1 MNYEVAIVIPT
12 LNEERF
18 ISRCLNSIIK
28 QTYEFEKMD
37 VMIIDGGSK
46 DNTKDIV
53 AEYQKSHQNIRF
65 IENKKKIQSV
75 AFNIGF
81 KKSTAPYI
89 IRLDAHAE
97 YDSKYISLCIENL
110 KQDEK
115 RGNVGGRCNI
125 LPFNQS
131 IWAQTNAIL
140 NHSRFG
146 IGGAAF
152 RVSNEAHNTDSVPFG
167 SFPRKIIEKIGG
179 MREDLPRGE
188 DNEYNSRIRKAGYKI
203 FFDPNIISSYFAR
216 PTLGASCKQM
226 YANGNSIGYLYYI
239 DREAIGIRHLV
250 PLLFVVSGL
259 FSIIISVL
267 WSPFCYVF
275 CGGLA
280 LYLIADAIA
289 SIMGAKDN
297 VKCTL
302 PLFILFFCVHVSYG
316 MGTIAGLIKGLK
328 TKDRPCAM
336 IKYQTF

>member
-37 VMIIDGGSK
+37 VMIIDGGSNDK
-46 DNTKDIV
+46 TKDIV

-131 IWAQTNAIL
+131 LWAQTNAIL

-167 SFPRKIIEKIGG
+167 AFPRKIIEKIGG

-250 PLLFVVSGL
+250 PLLFVISGL

-328 TKDRPCAM
+328 TKG
-336 IKYQTF
+336 

>member
-37 VMIIDGGSK
+37 VMIIDGGST
-46 DNTKDIV
+46 DNTKKIV

-167 SFPRKIIEKIGG
+167 AFPRKIIEKIGG

-289 SIMGAKDN
+289 SIMGSKDN

-328 TKDRPCAM
+328 TKG
-336 IKYQTF
+336 

>member
-167 SFPRKIIEKIGG
+167 AFPRKVIDQIGG

-280 LYLIADAIA
+280 LYLIADAMA

-328 TKDRPCAM
+328 TKG
-336 IKYQTF
+336 

>member
-18 ISRCLNSIIK
+18 ISRCLDSIIK
-28 QTYEFEKMD
+28 QTFKFEKMD
-37 VMIIDGGSK
+37 VMIIDGGSNDK
-46 DNTKDIV
+46 TKDIV

-131 IWAQTNAIL
+131 LWAQTNAIL

-167 SFPRKIIEKIGG
+167 AFPRKIIEKIGG

-250 PLLFVVSGL
+250 PLLFVISGL

-328 TKDRPCAM
+328 TKG
-336 IKYQTF
+336 

>member
-1 MNYEVAIVIPT
+1 MNYEVAIIIPT

-37 VMIIDGGSK
+37 VMIIDGGSNDK
-46 DNTKDIV
+46 TKDIV

-75 AFNIGF
+75 AFNIGI
-81 KKSTAPYI
+81 KNSTAPYI

-167 SFPRKIIEKIGG
+167 AFPRKIIEKIGG

-280 LYLIADAIA
+280 LYIIADAIA

-328 TKDRPCAM
+328 TKG
-336 IKYQTF
+336 

>member
-12 LNEERF
+12 LNEEHF

-37 VMIIDGGSK
+37 VMIIDGGSNDK
-46 DNTKDIV
+46 TKDIV

-131 IWAQTNAIL
+131 LWAQTNAIL

-280 LYLIADAIA
+280 LYIIADAIA

-328 TKDRPCAM
+328 TKG
-336 IKYQTF
+336 

>member
-46 DNTKDIV
+46 DKTKDIV

-167 SFPRKIIEKIGG
+167 AFPRKIIEKIGG

-259 FSIIISVL
+259 FCIIISVL

-280 LYLIADAIA
+280 LYLIADAMA

-316 MGTIAGLIKGLK
+316 IGTIAGLIKGLK
-328 TKDRPCAM
+328 TKG
-336 IKYQTF
+336 

>member
-37 VMIIDGGSK
+37 VMIIDGGSNDK
-46 DNTKDIV
+46 TKDIV
-53 AEYQKSHQNIRF
+53 TEYQKSHQNIRF

-75 AFNIGF
+75 AFNIGL

-131 IWAQTNAIL
+131 VWAQTNAIL

-167 SFPRKIIEKIGG
+167 AFPRKIIEKIGG

-280 LYLIADAIA
+280 LYLIADAMA

-328 TKDRPCAM
+328 TKG
-336 IKYQTF
+336 

>member
-37 VMIIDGGSK
+37 VMIIDGGSNDK
-46 DNTKDIV
+46 TKDIV

-152 RVSNEAHNTDSVPFG
+152 RVSKEAHNTDSVPFG
-167 SFPRKIIEKIGG
+167 AFPRKIIEKIGG

-280 LYLIADAIA
+280 LYLIADAMA

-328 TKDRPCAM
+328 TKG
-336 IKYQTF
+336 

>member
-1 MNYEVAIVIPT
+1 MNYEVAIAIPT

-18 ISRCLNSIIK
+18 ISRCLDSIIK
-28 QTYEFEKMD
+28 QTFKFEKMD
-37 VMIIDGGSK
+37 VMIIDGGSNDK
-46 DNTKDIV
+46 TKDIV
-53 AEYQKSHQNIRF
+53 AKYQKSHQNIRF

-131 IWAQTNAIL
+131 LWAQTNAIL

-167 SFPRKIIEKIGG
+167 AFPRKIIEEIGG

-267 WSPFCYVF
+267 WSPFCYAF

-328 TKDRPCAM
+328 TKG
-336 IKYQTF
+336 

>member
-131 IWAQTNAIL
+131 LWAQTNAIL

-167 SFPRKIIEKIGG
+167 AFPRKIIEKIGG

-328 TKDRPCAM
+328 TKG
-336 IKYQTF
+336 

>member
-37 VMIIDGGSK
+37 VMIIDGGST
-46 DNTKDIV
+46 DNTKKIV

-131 IWAQTNAIL
+131 LWAQTNAIL

-167 SFPRKIIEKIGG
+167 AFPRKIIEKIGG

-328 TKDRPCAM
+328 TKG
-336 IKYQTF
+336 

>member
-37 VMIIDGGSK
+37 VMIIDGGSN

-167 SFPRKIIEKIGG
+167 AFPRKIIEKIGG

-280 LYLIADAIA
+280 LYIIADAIA

-328 TKDRPCAM
+328 TKG
-336 IKYQTF
+336 

>member
-1 MNYEVAIVIPT
+1 MNYEVAIIIPT

-37 VMIIDGGSK
+37 VMIIDGGSNDK
-46 DNTKDIV
+46 TKDIV

-131 IWAQTNAIL
+131 LWAQTNAIL

-152 RVSNEAHNTDSVPFG
+152 RVSNEVHNTDSVPFG
-167 SFPRKIIEKIGG
+167 AFPRKIIEKIGG

-297 VKCTL
+297 VKCAL

-328 TKDRPCAM
+328 TKG
-336 IKYQTF
+336 

>member
-37 VMIIDGGSK
+37 VMIIDGGSNDK
-46 DNTKDIV
+46 TKDIV

-75 AFNIGF
+75 AFNIGL

-152 RVSNEAHNTDSVPFG
+152 RVSKEAHNTDSVPFG
-167 SFPRKIIEKIGG
+167 AFPRKIIEKIGG

-259 FSIIISVL
+259 FCIIISVL

-280 LYLIADAIA
+280 LYLIADAMA

-316 MGTIAGLIKGLK
+316 IGTIAGLIKGLK
-328 TKDRPCAM
+328 TKG
-336 IKYQTF
+336 

>member
-1 MNYEVAIVIPT
+1 MNYEVAIAIPT

-18 ISRCLNSIIK
+18 ISRCLDSIIK
-28 QTYEFEKMD
+28 QTFKFEKMD
-37 VMIIDGGSK
+37 VMIIDGGSNDK
-46 DNTKDIV
+46 TKDIV

-131 IWAQTNAIL
+131 LWAQTNAIL

-167 SFPRKIIEKIGG
+167 AFPRKIIEKIGG

-259 FSIIISVL
+259 FCIIISVL

-280 LYLIADAIA
+280 LYLIADAMA

-316 MGTIAGLIKGLK
+316 IGTIAGLIKGLK
-328 TKDRPCAM
+328 TKG
-336 IKYQTF
+336 

>member
-1 MNYEVAIVIPT
+1 MNYEVAIAIPT

-18 ISRCLNSIIK
+18 ISRCLDSIIK
-28 QTYEFEKMD
+28 QTFKFEKMD
-37 VMIIDGGSK
+37 VMIIDGGSNDK
-46 DNTKDIV
+46 TKDIV
-53 AEYQKSHQNIRF
+53 AKYQKSHQNIRF

-131 IWAQTNAIL
+131 LWAQTNAIL

-152 RVSNEAHNTDSVPFG
+152 RVSKEAHNTDSVPFG
-167 SFPRKIIEKIGG
+167 AFPRKIIEKIGG

-239 DREAIGIRHLV
+239 DREAIGIRHLI

-316 MGTIAGLIKGLK
+316 IGTIAGLIKGLK
-328 TKDRPCAM
+328 TKG
-336 IKYQTF
+336 

>member
-65 IENKKKIQSV
+65 IENTKKIQSV

-131 IWAQTNAIL
+131 LWAQTNAIL

-280 LYLIADAIA
+280 LYIIADAIA

-328 TKDRPCAM
+328 TKG
-336 IKYQTF
+336 

>member
-1 MNYEVAIVIPT
+1 
-12 LNEERF
+12 
-18 ISRCLNSIIK
+18 
-28 QTYEFEKMD
+28 
-37 VMIIDGGSK
+37 MIIDGGSNDK
-46 DNTKDIV
+46 TKDIV

-131 IWAQTNAIL
+131 LWAQTNAIL

-328 TKDRPCAM
+328 TKG
-336 IKYQTF
+336 

>member
-37 VMIIDGGSK
+37 VMIIDGGSNDK
-46 DNTKDIV
+46 TKDIV
-53 AEYQKSHQNIRF
+53 AKYQKSHQNIRF

-131 IWAQTNAIL
+131 LWAQTNAIL

-280 LYLIADAIA
+280 LYIIADAIA

-328 TKDRPCAM
+328 TKG
-336 IKYQTF
+336 

>member
-37 VMIIDGGSK
+37 VMIIDGGSNDK
-46 DNTKDIV
+46 TKDIV
-53 AEYQKSHQNIRF
+53 AKYQKSHQNIRF

-152 RVSNEAHNTDSVPFG
+152 RVSNEAHNTDTVPFG
-167 SFPRKIIEKIGG
+167 AFPRKVIDQIGG

-203 FFDPNIISSYFAR
+203 FFDPNIFSSYFAR

-328 TKDRPCAM
+328 TKG
-336 IKYQTF
+336 

>member
-37 VMIIDGGSK
+37 VMIIDGGSNDK
-46 DNTKDIV
+46 TKDIV

-131 IWAQTNAIL
+131 LWAQTNAIL

-280 LYLIADAIA
+280 LYIIADAIA
-289 SIMGAKDN
+289 SIMGAKEN

-328 TKDRPCAM
+328 TKG
-336 IKYQTF
+336 

>member
-1 MNYEVAIVIPT
+1 MNYEVAIIIPT

-37 VMIIDGGSK
+37 VMIIDGGSNDK
-46 DNTKDIV
+46 TKDIV

-131 IWAQTNAIL
+131 LWAQTNAIL

-167 SFPRKIIEKIGG
+167 AFPRKIIEKIGG

-259 FSIIISVL
+259 FCIIISVL

-280 LYLIADAIA
+280 LYLIADAMA

-328 TKDRPCAM
+328 TKG
-336 IKYQTF
+336 

>member
-12 LNEERF
+12 LNEEHF

-37 VMIIDGGSK
+37 VMIIDGGSN

-75 AFNIGF
+75 AFNIGI
-81 KKSTAPYI
+81 KNSTAPYI

-167 SFPRKIIEKIGG
+167 AFPRKIIEEIGG

-280 LYLIADAIA
+280 LYIIADAIA

-328 TKDRPCAM
+328 TKG
-336 IKYQTF
+336 

>member
-18 ISRCLNSIIK
+18 ISRCLDSIIK
-28 QTYEFEKMD
+28 QTFKFEKMD
-37 VMIIDGGSK
+37 VMIIDGGSNDK
-46 DNTKDIV
+46 TKDIV
-53 AEYQKSHQNIRF
+53 AKYQKSHQNIRF

-115 RGNVGGRCNI
+115 RGNVGGRWNI
-125 LPFNQS
+125 LPFNHS
-131 IWAQTNAIL
+131 LWAQTNAIL
-140 NHSRFG
+140 NHSHFG

-167 SFPRKIIEKIGG
+167 AFPRKIIEKIGG

-280 LYLIADAIA
+280 LYIIADAIA

-328 TKDRPCAM
+328 TKG
-336 IKYQTF
+336 

>member
-302 PLFILFFCVHVSYG
+302 PLFVLFFCVHVSYG

-328 TKDRPCAM
+328 TKG
-336 IKYQTF
+336 

>member
-1 MNYEVAIVIPT
+1 MNYEVAIAIPT

-18 ISRCLNSIIK
+18 ISRCLDSIIK
-28 QTYEFEKMD
+28 QTFKFEKMD
-37 VMIIDGGSK
+37 VMIIDGGSNDK
-46 DNTKDIV
+46 TKDIV

-131 IWAQTNAIL
+131 LWAQTNAIL

-167 SFPRKIIEKIGG
+167 AFPRKIIEKIGG

-280 LYLIADAIA
+280 LYIIADAIA

-328 TKDRPCAM
+328 TKE
-336 IKYQTF
+336 

>member
-37 VMIIDGGSK
+37 VMIIDGGSNDK
-46 DNTKDIV
+46 TKDIV

-167 SFPRKIIEKIGG
+167 AFPRKIIEKIGG

-188 DNEYNSRIRKAGYKI
+188 DNEYNFRIRKAGYKI

-328 TKDRPCAM
+328 TKG
-336 IKYQTF
+336 

>member
-37 VMIIDGGSK
+37 VMIIDGGSNDK
-46 DNTKDIV
+46 TKDIV
-53 AEYQKSHQNIRF
+53 TEYQKSHQNIRF

-75 AFNIGF
+75 AFNIGL

-131 IWAQTNAIL
+131 VWAQTNAIL

-167 SFPRKIIEKIGG
+167 AFPRKIIEKIGG

-239 DREAIGIRHLV
+239 DREAIGIRHLI

-280 LYLIADAIA
+280 LYLIADAMA

-328 TKDRPCAM
+328 TKG
-336 IKYQTF
+336 

>member
-18 ISRCLNSIIK
+18 ISRCLDSIIK
-28 QTYEFEKMD
+28 QTFKFEKMD
-37 VMIIDGGSK
+37 VMIIDGGSNDK
-46 DNTKDIV
+46 TKDIV
-53 AEYQKSHQNIRF
+53 AKYQKSHQNIRF

-167 SFPRKIIEKIGG
+167 AFPRKVIDQIGG

-275 CGGLA
+275 CGDIA

-328 TKDRPCAM
+328 TKG
-336 IKYQTF
+336 

>member
-37 VMIIDGGSK
+37 VMIIDGGSNDK
-46 DNTKDIV
+46 TKDIV

-75 AFNIGF
+75 AFNIGL

-97 YDSKYISLCIENL
+97 YDSEYIYLCIKNL
-110 KQDEK
+110 KDDKK

-131 IWAQTNAIL
+131 VWAQTNAIL

-167 SFPRKIIEKIGG
+167 AFPRKIIEKIGG

-239 DREAIGIRHLV
+239 DREAIGIRHLI

-280 LYLIADAIA
+280 LYLIADAMA

-328 TKDRPCAM
+328 TKG
-336 IKYQTF
+336 

>member
-1 MNYEVAIVIPT
+1 MNYEVAIIIPT

-37 VMIIDGGSK
+37 VMIIDGGSNDK
-46 DNTKDIV
+46 TKDIV

-131 IWAQTNAIL
+131 LWAQTNAIL

-152 RVSNEAHNTDSVPFG
+152 RVSNEAHDTDSVPFG
-167 SFPRKIIEKIGG
+167 AFPRKIIEKIGG

-259 FSIIISVL
+259 FCIIISVL

-280 LYLIADAIA
+280 LYLIADAMA
-289 SIMGAKDN
+289 SIMGAKEN

-316 MGTIAGLIKGLK
+316 IGTIAGLIKGLK

>member
-12 LNEERF
+12 LNEEHF

-46 DNTKDIV
+46 DKTKDIV

-131 IWAQTNAIL
+131 LWAQTNAIL

-167 SFPRKIIEKIGG
+167 AFPRKIIEKIGG

-280 LYLIADAIA
+280 LYIIADAIA

-328 TKDRPCAM
+328 TKG
-336 IKYQTF
+336 

>member
-37 VMIIDGGSK
+37 VMIIDGGSNDK
-46 DNTKDIV
+46 TKDIV

-75 AFNIGF
+75 AFNIGL

-115 RGNVGGRCNI
+115 RGNVGGRWNI

-167 SFPRKIIEKIGG
+167 AFPRKVIDQIGG

-280 LYLIADAIA
+280 LYIIADAIA

-328 TKDRPCAM
+328 TKG
-336 IKYQTF
+336 

>member
-1 MNYEVAIVIPT
+1 MNYEVAIIIPT

-37 VMIIDGGSK
+37 VMIIDGGSNDK
-46 DNTKDIV
+46 TKDIV

-75 AFNIGF
+75 AFNIGI

-97 YDSKYISLCIENL
+97 YDSEYIYLCIKNL
-110 KQDEK
+110 KDDKK

-131 IWAQTNAIL
+131 VWAQTNAIL

-167 SFPRKIIEKIGG
+167 AFPRKIIEKIGG

-226 YANGNSIGYLYYI
+226 YANGNSIGYLCYI
-239 DREAIGIRHLV
+239 DREAIGIRHLI

-280 LYLIADAIA
+280 LYLIADAMA

-328 TKDRPCAM
+328 TKG
-336 IKYQTF
+336 

>member
-18 ISRCLNSIIK
+18 ISRCLDSIIK
-28 QTYEFEKMD
+28 QTFKFEKMD
-37 VMIIDGGSK
+37 VMIIDGGSNDK
-46 DNTKDIV
+46 TKDIV
-53 AEYQKSHQNIRF
+53 AKYQKSHQNIRF
-65 IENKKKIQSV
+65 LENKKKIQSV

-131 IWAQTNAIL
+131 LWAQTNAIL

-167 SFPRKIIEKIGG
+167 AFPRKIIEKIGG

-328 TKDRPCAM
+328 TKG
-336 IKYQTF
+336 